1 LLPWFL
7 EDSKMYS
14 VVLMM
19 ALTTGTD
26 AVDFGHRN
34 RCSGGYGCHGGGGYG
49 CYGGGGYGCSGG
61 CYGGGGYGCS
71 GGCYGGYGGCYGG
84 YGRYGCSGGYGGCS
98 GGYAGYGCSGG
109 YGGCSGG
116 YAGYGCSGGYGC
128 CGGGA
133 VYGGGMMVAPVQPE
147 QVPVTP
153 KKATGKEEVRGP
165 TPATILVTLPASAKL
180 SIDGSATTSTS
191 STRRFVSPP
200 LELGSTYVYTLRAE
214 INGQTQSQEVRVRPG
229 EITRTQFTFP
239 TAAVAGR

>member
-1 LLPWFL
+1 
-7 EDSKMYS
+7 MYS

-34 RCSGGYGCHGGGGYG
+34 RCSGCSGGYGCYGGGYG
-49 CYGGGGYGCSGG
+49 CYGGGCSGG
-61 CYGGGGYGCS
+61 CS
-71 GGCYGGYGGCYGG
+71 GGYGGCYGG
-84 YGRYGCSGGYGGCS
+84 YGRFGCSGGYAGHGCFGGCRGGYAGYGCS
-98 GGYAGYGCSGG
+98 GGYAGYGCSG
-109 YGGCSGG
+109 S
-116 YAGYGCSGGYGC
+116 YGC
-128 CGGGA
+128 CGGS
-133 VYGGGMMVAPVQPE
+133 MMVAPQYGPGMIQPE

-153 KKATGKEEVRGP
+153 KKAPGKEEARGP

-214 INGQTQSQEVRVRPG
+214 LNGQTQSQEVRVRPG
-229 EITRTQFTFP
+229 EITQTQFTFP
-239 TAAVAGR
+239 TSTVAGR